1 MDIDSA
7 KDLLKNIDIDIAK
20 KSQENIDIVKKML
33 ENYIMILISI

>member
-20 KSQENIDIVKKML
+20 KSLENIDIVKKML

>member
-33 ENYIMILISI
+33 QNYIMILISI

>member
-7 KDLLKNIDIDIAK
+7 KDLLKNIDIYIAK